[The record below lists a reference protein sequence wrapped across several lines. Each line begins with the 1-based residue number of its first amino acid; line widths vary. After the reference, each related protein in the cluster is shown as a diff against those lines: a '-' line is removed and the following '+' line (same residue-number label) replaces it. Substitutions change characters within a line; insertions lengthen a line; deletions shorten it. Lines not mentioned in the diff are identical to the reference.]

1 MFAVMIYFI
10 FIFKDF
16 VMDQNCHMRLMR
28 YQHEDII
35 NIPNPHQRR
44 EGEIHTTNKTNDK
57 NAFAFKLLFYLAVP
71 Q

>member
-1 MFAVMIYFI
+1 MEMFAVMIYFI
-10 FIFKDF
+10 FFFKDF

-44 EGEIHTTNKTNDK
+44 GGEINSTMLKMH
-57 NAFAFKLLFYLAVP
+57 LLKKCQKQYIM
-71 Q
+71 

>member
-1 MFAVMIYFI
+1 MEMYAVMIDLI
-10 FIFKDF
+10 IVF
-16 VMDQNCHMRLMR
+16 VKLSHALHDI